1 MSFMLS
7 SQSQLSNGRYT
18 EHFASKTRR
27 FKWYF
32 SFSLSI
38 PLLIYLFFQ
47 FLNNYFWLTES
58 HVKGNKRMK
67 DTKEKVTDYAKPFA
81 IRGLLK
87 RLDSGGYGSVT
98 DDIRSLFYRRA
109 QLIHPCLAMHPT
121 LSNEPRG
128 REMSFG
134 EGKCN
139 VIDLDDDEIE
149 GGGDSV
155 GNVAV
160 GRTPVVVIDS
170 DDDKSNENRMV
181 GHFQGIVLP
190 KPEGQF
196 STDVMVSFNSFCGSG
211 DVRVLKC
218 N

>member
-1 MSFMLS
+1 MLS

-32 SFSLSI
+32 SLSLSI
-38 PLLIYLFFQ
+38 PPLIYLFFQ
-47 FLNNYFWLTES
+47 SLNNYFWLTES

-67 DTKEKVTDYAKPFA
+67 ETKEKVTDYAKPFA
-81 IRGLLK
+81 IRGLLE
-87 RLDSGGYGSVT
+87 RLDSGRYGSVT
-98 DDIRSLFYRRA
+98 DDIRSLFNRRA
-109 QLIHPCLAMHPT
+109 QLIHPFLAMHPT
-121 LSNEPRG
+121 QSNEPRG
-128 REMSFG
+128 RGMSFG
-134 EGKCN
+134 EEKCN
-139 VIDLDDDEIE
+139 VIELDDDEIE

-160 GRTPVVVIDS
+160 GRTPVVVIDL
-170 DDDKSNENRMV
+170 DDDESNENRMV

-190 KPEGQF
+190 KPEEQF

-211 DVRVLKC
+211 VVRVLKC